1 MNSRV
6 KIAAVAIGI
15 GAIVTGANSC
25 LYDVDGGE
33 RALLFDK
40 LRGGVQDRV
49 RGEGTHFRIPFL
61 QDPIIFDIRTSPQAI
76 STTTGSK
83 DLQTVKVTL
92 RVLYEPDP
100 ANLKPIYRQYG
111 MYYAET
117 VLPNIGNEILKAVVA
132 QYDAGELITQREQVS
147 SDVTRA
153 LVKRAGDFHIR
164 LRDVSITH
172 LEFSD
177 DYMKAVEHK
186 QVAQQYAERQKFLV
200 EKATQEKEAEVI
212 LAAGETEAAKLI
224 NEGMAAGNEFLELRK
239 IEAAKVIAQ
248 TMSHS
253 RNVSYLP
260 GGGNVLLNLPQ

>member
-164 LRDVSITH
+164 LRDVSIVCVCLFTCCTG
-172 LEFSD
+172 LLTFS
-177 DYMKAVEHK
+177 
-186 QVAQQYAERQKFLV
+186 R
-200 EKATQEKEAEVI
+200 
-212 LAAGETEAAKLI
+212 LI
-224 NEGMAAGNEFLELRK
+224 
-239 IEAAKVIAQ
+239 
-248 TMSHS
+248 
-253 RNVSYLP
+253 
-260 GGGNVLLNLPQ
+260 